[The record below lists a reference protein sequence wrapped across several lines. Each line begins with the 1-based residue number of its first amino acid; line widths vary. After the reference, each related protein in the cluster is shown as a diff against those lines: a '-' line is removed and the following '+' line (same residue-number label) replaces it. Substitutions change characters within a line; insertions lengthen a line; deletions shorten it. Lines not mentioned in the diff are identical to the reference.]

1 VHFLEENL
9 KTGVGRLFTYAD
21 LDDVRE
27 LLTKGNATAEERA
40 DFERSIRQWNIGGAY
55 LTLSPEQYKKL
66 KNSRAAPVPK
76 LKR

>member
-1 VHFLEENL
+1 M
-9 KTGVGRLFTYAD
+9 FTYTD
-21 LDDVRE
+21 LDQVRE
-27 LLTKGNATAEERA
+27 LLTRGNVTTQDREE
-40 DFERSIRQWNIGGAY
+40 FEAGIRGWNIGGAY